1 MGFVGMIFNSIEST
15 SLSDRIKAVE
25 MDYLAQPLLMFGTTL
40 AKISI
45 CFFFLRTIGR
55 RRPWN
60 LLLGLLTVFLAL
72 VNLAFALTTNLQCRP
87 LEKLWRPTV
96 EGECFDA
103 AVGLNLGLFQG
114 GKFNMDTIPA
124 VPSSS

>member
-1 MGFVGMIFNSIEST
+1 M
-15 SLSDRIKAVE
+15 SLNDRIKAME

-40 AKISI
+40 GKISI

-60 LLLGLLTVFLAL
+60 LLLGLLTVILAI

-87 LEKLWRPTV
+87 LEKLWKPTV
-96 EGECFDA
+96 DGQCFDP
-103 AVGLNLGLFQG
+103 AVGLNLNFFQE
-114 GKFNMDTIPA
+114 GK
-124 VPSSS
+124 